1 MPDGRSLAV
10 AGAREDQNRGVALW
24 SAAEGRWDGGDVD
37 RQLLGL
43 SQEGRAVASSPD
55 GRWLT
60 AGSADGV
67 TIWSMPEAEV
77 VATLDHIADIEETDW
92 VTDLAFSPD
101 SRLLGVGRWTGVLE
115 LWEVDPS

>member
-1 MPDGRSLAV
+1 
-10 AGAREDQNRGVALW
+10 
-24 SAAEGRWDGGDVD
+24 
-37 RQLLGL
+37 
-43 SQEGRAVASSPD
+43 VASSPD